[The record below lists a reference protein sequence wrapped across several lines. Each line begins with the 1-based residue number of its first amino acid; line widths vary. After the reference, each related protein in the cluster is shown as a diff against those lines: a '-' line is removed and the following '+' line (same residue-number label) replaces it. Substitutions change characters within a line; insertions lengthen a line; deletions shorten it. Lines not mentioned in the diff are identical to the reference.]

1 MIFVSLF
8 LVTSF
13 MWHVNILCTKKLNG
27 CVYLIDG
34 HGGVGYRVEPTA
46 SHFVR
51 WEFGTSGQQVQ

>member
-51 WEFGTSGQQVQ
+51 LGIRN